1 MIKVDEIREIVEQ
14 KIIGSDKFIVDI
26 NVSDD
31 NKISVIIDSDNSGI
45 SINDCV
51 LISRAIE
58 DEINRDDEDFE
69 LQVESA
75 GLDRPLKML
84 RQYQKNINN
93 DIDIVFTNGKK
104 LSAKL
109 TAAAAESIDIE
120 YQEKVLLENKKRK
133 QTVTK
138 NETIR
143 LADVKSA
150 KIVVSFR

>member
-1 MIKVDEIREIVEQ
+1 MIKVEKIKEIVEQ
-14 KIIGSDKFIVDI
+14 KIIDSDKFIVDI

-31 NKISVIIDSDNSGI
+31 NKIGVIIDSDSCGVN
-45 SINDCV
+45 INDCA

-58 DEINRDDEDFE
+58 DELNRDDEDFE

-75 GLDRPLKML
+75 GLDRPLKLL
-84 RQYQKNINN
+84 RQYQKNINK

-104 LSAKL
+104 LTAKL
-109 TAAAAESIDIE
+109 TAAATESINIE
-120 YQEKVLLENKKRK
+120 YQEKVLVENKKRK
-133 QTVTK
+133 QIITK
-138 NETIR
+138 NETIM